1 MAKKNRPAFTFKDN
15 FWSKKR
21 VEQNVSVQDVAELL
35 NINVKTAGSYFTG
48 QQCPHEEQ
56 IKIICDFFDVDII
69 EGTREFINAH
79 KQYDAT
85 HKRVLAASAKKP
97 NESKKVKAAKVTE
110 TANETDIIIPK
121 DTSIKVVGFTDNRK
135 VIEKILYGTLSYD
148 DFELFKARLDGV
160 GDPLELIYDKVDY
173 RTFRRV
179 EKALERKPMPI
190 LKVNRYEHTAP
201 KSNDDKK
208 WEI

>member
-21 VEQNVSVQDVAELL
+21 VEQNVSIQDVAELL
-35 NINVKTAGSYFTG
+35 NINVKTASSYFTG

-56 IKIICDFFDVDII
+56 IKIICDFFDVDVI

-79 KQYDAT
+79 KKYDAT
-85 HKRVLAASAKKP
+85 HKRVLTASAKKP
-97 NESKKVKAAKVTE
+97 KESKKVKAAESTD

-121 DTSIKVVGFTDNRK
+121 DTPIKVVGFTDNRK

-179 EKALERKPMPI
+179 EKALERKSMPI
-190 LKVNRYEHTAP
+190 LKVNRYDTTP